1 MKENKDENAS
11 PSNKEHIANLNEVEA
26 ELKEVEHDIAEVNKE
41 NQSTIT
47 HQIINP
53 NESYHE
59 KQLAEKIELEVAL
72 KNDDDIILSAFTKE
86 EQETNKN
93 EIEFIKKFRATKIK
107 SMMREKSEINNQ
119 VEYAFLNKANEAIQQ
134 DNKLN
139 DQNNNKQNAQY
150 TLLDLVENLVK
161 RKLRAFDGPLNAER
175 DQDYNKTT
183 AERENDKGIM
193 TLASILTDIA
203 LIQKNYDKTVNYTPN
218 NNELDFN
225 KYAVLKKPEEVK
237 DNMEKKVDESKGAL
251 AYIYAVTEKR
261 NEIQKLYDQLSNS
274 TDKAKKINQSNAI
287 EDFNAFTKTEQI
299 DETKSIDEKI
309 KDFIEDFNV
318 FAKIEP
324 MYTMLLSKKIMS
336 HLLEKIKKKND
347 ELESVSG
354 MDEKIKTDEVAEWRL
369 KEVYNQASMLYDLN
383 KKFDSLVYA
392 KYTPFLDKKKN
403 VSVIERGNNNKQE
416 DTELEATIKQIDES
430 TKEPFA
436 MRVAFNMDVQKLYHT
451 IDSYKQA
458 SPSMQKKIAEG
469 VEKLLLS
476 KIKNVSSA
484 TINLIK
490 TIMTA
495 ILKAV
500 DRHIVVAIDYTK
512 DVAQNIMQ
520 KTEGIAQ
527 SIARKTQGIP
537 QKINKKTIDFVNK
550 ISNRGNKDH
559 YLGS

>member
-11 PSNKEHIANLNEVEA
+11 PSNKEHIDNVNEVES
-26 ELKEVEHDIAEVNKE
+26 ELEEVKQDIAEVNKE
-41 NQSTIT
+41 NPSTIT

-53 NESYHE
+53 NESDHK

-86 EQETNKN
+86 EQDKNKD

-107 SMMREKSEINNQ
+107 SIMLEKSNNNQ
-119 VEYAFLNKANEAIQQ
+119 EEYAFLNEANE
-134 DNKLN
+134 KN
-139 DQNNNKQNAQY
+139 DQY
-150 TLLDLVENLVK
+150 TLLDRVENLVK
-161 RKLRAFDGPLNAER
+161 RKLQAFDGPLNATKEK
-175 DQDYNKTT
+175 DYYKTKKQ
-183 AERENDKGIM
+183 RENDKGIM

-203 LIQKNYDKTVNYTPN
+203 LIQKNYHKTVNYTPN
-218 NNELDFN
+218 DRLLNFDE
-225 KYAVLKKPEEVK
+225 YEVLKNPEKPK
-237 DNMEKKVDESKGAL
+237 QGMEKKVEESQRAL

-274 TDKAKKINQSNAI
+274 TDKTEEISQNNPI
-287 EDFNAFTKTEQI
+287 EDFNAFIKIEQTG
-299 DETKSIDEKI
+299 ETKSIDEKI

-347 ELESVSG
+347 ELEG
-354 MDEKIKTDEVAEWRL
+354 APDTDKIKTEEVAGWRL

-392 KYTPFLDKKKN
+392 KYTPFLDKEKN
-403 VSVIERGNNNKQE
+403 VSVIERSLVVQADNYKFDKSNDKAENKY
-416 DTELEATIKQIDES
+416 LENIGKKIDEL

-436 MRVAFNMDVQKLYHT
+436 MRVAFNMDAQKLYDT
-451 IDSYKQA
+451 IDRYKQA

-476 KIKNVSSA
+476 KIKNVSNA

-527 SIARKTQGIP
+527 NIAKKTEGIP
-537 QKINKKTIDFVNK
+537 QKINEKTRAFVEK
-550 ISNRGNKDH
+550 ISNKKNKNH
-559 YLGS
+559 YRS